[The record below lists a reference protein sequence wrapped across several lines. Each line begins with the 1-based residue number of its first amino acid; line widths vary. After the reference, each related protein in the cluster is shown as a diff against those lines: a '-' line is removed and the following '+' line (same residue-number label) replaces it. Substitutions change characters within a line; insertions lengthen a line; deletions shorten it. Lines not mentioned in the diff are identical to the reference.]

1 MKEIEVLVIGGGPAG
16 LCAASAAASMGAKA
30 LICERNQSLGG
41 QLMIQ
46 TGKFFGNKHAGLR
59 GFQIGAE
66 LLSEIASYPQIEV
79 WNGTTV
85 LGIYEDGIV
94 TCLHQGEHQKIKPA
108 QIVIATGASENF
120 LSFPGNDLPGVY
132 AAGAAETLVHA
143 GVKPAERVLMVGAGN
158 IGLTVSYQLK
168 QSGVEVAAV
177 IEVMPKIGGYL
188 VHASKL
194 QRCGIPIRTSTT
206 IAEAYG
212 DGKVEG
218 ARIVQLD
225 ENRQVI
231 PGSEEDIACDAICL
245 SVGLSPLA
253 ELCWL
258 AGCKMAYIRE
268 LGGCVPLVDQT
279 MQTTVA
285 GVYAAGDVSGLEEAT
300 TAMLEGRLAGVSA
313 AAALGYSVDQAAALQ
328 ANYREELK
336 ALRSGPMSEKIRT
349 GLEKMAAKRG
359 AVVC

>member
-79 WNGTTV
+79 WTGTTV

-258 AGCKMAYIRE
+258 AGCKMAYRE